1 MRSSMRSFFLP
12 VIGEANILRATSFA
26 PNVDT
31 EERKKKREKRKS
43 KNEHVTLKT

>member
-1 MRSSMRSFFLP
+1 MSSFFLP

-31 EERKKKREKRKS
+31 EERKKKKREKKKAKMNMS
-43 KNEHVTLKT
+43 G